1 MTALWRWF
9 IGLFRRTPK
18 DRASDA
24 QRRVAD
30 VVAADARR
38 TASGSQMPPW
48 SGR

>member
-9 IGLFRRTPK
+9 IGLFKRTPT
-18 DRASDA
+18 DPASDA

-38 TASGSQMPPW
+38 TGAPPFPSGGPF
-48 SGR
+48 